1 MEGVDGQFS
10 SRLSLERLDS
20 HSDVQRLKR
29 AESMSVITVDTADLD
44 CQFTRPDQEQA
55 DRMIEEEK
63 SQTGRV
69 RFGFGYFF

>member
-1 MEGVDGQFS
+1 MEEVDGQFS

-20 HSDVQRLKR
+20 RSDVQRLKR

-69 RFGFGYFF
+69 RFGLG

>member
-1 MEGVDGQFS
+1 MEDVEEVDGQFS

-69 RFGFGYFF
+69 RFGLG